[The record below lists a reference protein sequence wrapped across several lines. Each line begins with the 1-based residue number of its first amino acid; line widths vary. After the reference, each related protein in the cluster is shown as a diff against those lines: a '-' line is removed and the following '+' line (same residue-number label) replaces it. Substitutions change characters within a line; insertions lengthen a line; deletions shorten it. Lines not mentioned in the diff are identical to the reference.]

1 MKGANTK
8 YMTQIKTLILA
19 LLAMPLLYLASC
31 GIIDNI
37 EELNPVEQAFASG
50 SIETALTIPNRN
62 DGDQVDY
69 YLKNDLYIYE
79 NVKIEPGVIIA
90 VEYGYRIEVIGE
102 NGSLTSIGTAQEP
115 IIIKGTQSDAGHWM
129 GIQFQDVTSTLNQMK
144 YTEVYDGGNA
154 EWNEEAGKANIYVR
168 FWLVNTRLTID
179 NCKIGNSGGNG
190 LVVSYGDHDVEVS
203 STVFEN
209 NLGLPIRARNSIINN
224 LSTTNTYKNNG
235 INAIEITGMS
245 ESGNSLNLKR
255 LPDENM
261 YYLVSDYL
269 DLQRG
274 CDIEPGV
281 KVQFTTDG
289 YLWIEGSSSYLNA
302 VGTPTLPILL
312 QGTENIAGLWN
323 GVIIR
328 DCVSPKNQLE
338 YVTIKDGGKGEVSS
352 TEPANFTL
360 DFYLT
365 QSSASVK
372 NCTFENS
379 RGYGIAIDYDCVA
392 NGDNEQV
399 EMANTFVNNQL
410 GNVYIAK

>member
-1 MKGANTK
+1 MKSLKQT
-8 YMTQIKTLILA
+8 LA
-19 LLAMPLLYLASC
+19 LLATASLLFFASC
-31 GIIDNI
+31 GVVENID
-37 EELNPVEQAFASG
+37 ESNPVEQAFASG
-50 SIETALTIPNRN
+50 SIETALTIPDRN
-62 DGDQVDY
+62 EGDQVDY

-102 NGSLTSIGTAQEP
+102 NGSLTSIGTQQEP

-154 EWNEEAGKANIYVR
+154 EWNEEAGKANVFVK
-168 FWLVNTRLTID
+168 FWLVNTSL
-179 NCKIGNSGGNG
+179 NLEHCKIGNSGGNG
-190 LVVSYGDHDVEVS
+190 LVVSYGDHNVDVS
-203 STVFEN
+203 STSFEN
-209 NLGLPIRARNSIINN
+209 NLGLPIRARNNIINN
-224 LSTTNTYKNNG
+224 LSTTNSFSNNG
-235 INAIEITGMS
+235 TNAIEITGLS

-269 DLQRG
+269 ELSQG

-281 KVQFTTDG
+281 KVQFTTNG

-302 VGTPTLPILL
+302 VGTPTLPIVL
-312 QGTENIAGLWN
+312 QGTESLAGMWN

-338 YVTIKDGGKGEVSS
+338 YVTIKDGGKGDLLSN
-352 TEPANFTL
+352 EPANLTL
-360 DFYLT
+360 DFNL
-365 QSSASVK
+365 SEASASVN

-392 NGDNEQV
+392 NGDNTQV
-399 EMANTFVNNQL
+399 EIANTFVNNQL
-410 GNVYIAK
+410 GNVHVAQ